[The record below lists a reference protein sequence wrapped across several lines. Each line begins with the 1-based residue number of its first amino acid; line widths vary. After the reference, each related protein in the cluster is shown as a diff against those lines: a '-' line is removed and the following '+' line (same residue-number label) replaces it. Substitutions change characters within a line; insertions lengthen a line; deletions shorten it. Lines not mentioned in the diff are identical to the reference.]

1 MLRRKYSTTLYA
13 AVFAPCTRPEEKT
26 FPAPGISGH
35 FLARA
40 LCPPYALSMSAIL
53 TRRQPRRAF
62 RRRVLF
68 HCQVVREHDFRRV
81 ATMGVDLSTDGMLV
95 MTHDRVLT
103 GDELI
108 VSFRAPRSMTW
119 FDSEATVARVIH
131 GRRPGDGGRA
141 LGIAFH
147 GREQRWHEEL
157 FAFLRGL
164 PPPRPLRS
172 PRLGAVP

>member
-1 MLRRKYSTTLYA
+1 
-13 AVFAPCTRPEEKT
+13 
-26 FPAPGISGH
+26 
-35 FLARA
+35 
-40 LCPPYALSMSAIL
+40 MSAIL
-53 TRRQPRRAF
+53 VRQRPRHAF

-81 ATMGVDLSTDGMLV
+81 ASMGVDLSTDGMLV

-103 GDELI
+103 GEELI
-108 VSFRAPRSMTW
+108 VSFRAPRSSAW
-119 FDSEATVARVIH
+119 FDTEATVARVIH

-141 LGIAFH
+141 LGIAFQ
-147 GREQRWHEEL
+147 GRPPKWRQEL